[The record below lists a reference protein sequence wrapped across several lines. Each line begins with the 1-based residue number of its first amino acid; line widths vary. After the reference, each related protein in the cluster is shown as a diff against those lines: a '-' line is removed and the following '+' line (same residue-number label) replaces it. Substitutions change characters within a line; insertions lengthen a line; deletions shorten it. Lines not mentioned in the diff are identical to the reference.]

1 MKQYFLILALM
12 LFSVGLSAQEK
23 NKKLTFE
30 VDGVC
35 AMCKNRIEKAA
46 LKVKG
51 VKFAAWDIS
60 NHELSLV
67 IDENKTNVMEIKSA
81 VASVGHDTKELKAPQ
96 EAYDKIDPCCKYRDP
111 NNEHHRK
118 H

>member
-1 MKQYFLILALM
+1 K
-12 LFSVGLSAQEK
+12 K

-51 VKFAAWDIS
+51 VKFAAWDLHS
-60 NHELSLV
+60 RELSLI
-67 IDENKTNVMEIKSA
+67 IDEHKTNSMAIKTA
-81 VASVGHDTKELKAPQ
+81 VAGVGHDTKELKASQ
-96 EAYDKIDPCCKYRDP
+96 EAYDKIDACCKYRDIDT
-111 NNEHHRK
+111 HHHGKK

>member
-12 LFSVGLSAQEK
+12 LFSVGLSAQKK

-51 VKFAAWDIS
+51 VKFAAWDIPT
-60 NHELSLV
+60 HELSLV

-81 VASVGHDTKELKAPQ
+81 VASVGHDTK
-96 EAYDKIDPCCKYRDP
+96 
-111 NNEHHRK
+111 
-118 H
+118 